1 MKKIIT
7 CIVALAAVLGVVWVL
22 LPSDAKQS
30 LAAVIRVGG
39 RSVISE
45 IEKQVDQGQLAL
57 EHVDA
62 AYRHAEMKLIQLKAL
77 KSDAGVSL
85 QQAENRV
92 ADYEKRGRSDLAAKN
107 RDQVE
112 FFRKQ
117 FEGYDRSIAS
127 RTQKLQEIGVLR
139 SRAREDVRLVREK
152 IAYLK
157 ATRDALDSEGQQE
170 MLDHVEQLINQMHH
184 SCNRLT
190 AEVEV
195 LNMEE

>member
-7 CIVALAAVLGVVWVL
+7 CLLATVAVLSMVWVL
-22 LPSDAKQS
+22 LPQS
-30 LAAVIRVGG
+30 ARMSIVAVLRVGG
-39 RSVISE
+39 MGIVAE
-45 IEKQVDQGQLAL
+45 IEKQVDEGQLAL

-62 AYRHAEMKLIQLKAL
+62 AYRQAEQKLIQLKAL
-77 KSDAGVSL
+77 KMDAAVSL
-85 QQAENRV
+85 EQAENRV
-92 ADYEKRGRSDLAAKN
+92 ADYEKRGRTDLAAKN
-107 RDQVE
+107 RQQVD

-117 FEGYDRSIAS
+117 FEGYDRSIVS
-127 RTQKLQEIGVLR
+127 RTQKLEEIGVLR

-152 IAYLK
+152 VAYLR
-157 ATRDALDSEGQQE
+157 ATRDALDSEGQRE
-170 MLDHVEQLINQMHH
+170 TLEHVDQLINQMHQ